1 MKRWFKSKTML
12 AGLAVG
18 ILGVFQGTM
27 ADAPMEPGVQGL
39 IMAALGALMMFLRS
53 ITSDAIGKSDL

>member
-18 ILGVFQGTM
+18 ILGALQAAL
-27 ADAPMEPGVQGL
+27 ADAPMEPGTQGL
-39 IMAALGALMMFLRS
+39 VMAVIGALMMFLRS
-53 ITSDAIGKSDL
+53 ITSEPIGK